1 MKGVVKRWL
10 SNRGYGFIDAEE
22 EEGDIFIH
30 HSEIQ
35 GTYDLKE
42 GQEVEFEVE
51 STDKGPRAVDL
62 KIIE

>member
-1 MKGVVKRWL
+1 LKGTVKKWL

-22 EEGDIFIH
+22 GDEDVFIH

-42 GQEVEFEVE
+42 GQEVEFEIE
-51 STDKGPRAVDL
+51 STDKGPRAVGL
-62 KIIE
+62 KVIE